1 MLRGAT
7 PFVASAVALSGAY
20 IAYHMLRKRQRSNDE
35 KPVAIVFGPAAKFAG
50 DIAKRL
56 KTEWEVVVASV
67 RSSARL
73 KSSSTMYHS
82 PSTHA
87 RIPLTQT
94 DVEAV
99 LNAKRATAFV
109 GGLALANSLLC
120 RLG

>member
-73 KSSSTMYHS
+73 KSSSTMNHS
-82 PSTHA
+82 RSTHA

-94 DVEAV
+94 DEEVA
-99 LNAKRATAFV
+99 NAKRATAFV

>member
-1 MLRGAT
+1 MLTRGAT

-20 IAYHMLRKRQRSNDE
+20 IAYHMLRKRQCSNDE

-67 RSSARL
+67 SSARL

-94 DVEAV
+94 DEEGLA
-99 LNAKRATAFV
+99 NAKRATAFV

>member
-73 KSSSTMYHS
+73 KSSSTMNHS
-82 PSTHA
+82 RSTHA

-94 DVEAV
+94 DEEAV
-99 LNAKRATAFV
+99 ANAKRATAFV